1 MKKLL
6 LTLLL
11 CLPLAVMAQYKYI
24 SLNAQYTV
32 DEKMSKKDIPIY
44 LRKADA
50 PKNYIEI
57 GLIACESDK
66 DKKIF
71 NKAKRKA
78 ARHGA
83 TGLLVIT
90 ESEETEVIKA
100 ALGKRRRHETRFMAI
115 RVKD

>member
-1 MKKLL
+1 MKHLL
-6 LTLLL
+6 LTLLF
-11 CLPLAVMAQYKYI
+11 CLPMMAMAQYKYI
-24 SLNAQYTV
+24 SLNAQYEV
-32 DEKMSKKDIPIY
+32 DDKMSKKEIPVY
-44 LRKADA
+44 LRKADI
-50 PKNYIEI
+50 PKKHIEI

-83 TGLLVIT
+83 TGIYVI
-90 ESEETEVIKA
+90 SEADETEVIRA

-115 RVKD
+115 RAI